1 MSTDP
6 TAASGADD
14 SGDATHTFAVPV
26 AGEGVETGPHNEVSA
41 AGPGAE
47 IGPYKIVRQLG
58 EGGMGAVYLASQ
70 LHPIRREV
78 ALKIIKPGMDSRQVI
93 SRFES
98 ERQTLAL
105 MDHVNIAR
113 VFDAGAT
120 ASGLP
125 FFVMELVDGIP
136 ITRYCDSKRL
146 TVKDRIALFIPVCRA
161 IQHAHQKGVIHRDLK
176 PSNILVAEQEGKPAP
191 KVIDFGL
198 AKALA
203 WLESDATMLTNFG
216 TVVGTL
222 DYMSPEQADPGRND
236 VDTRGDVYSLGAVL
250 YELLTGSTPLDR
262 ERLNRAGYVE
272 ILKQIRDED
281 TLPPS
286 TRLRRSAIS
295 VEIADLRQ
303 SDPARLTRILNG
315 ELDWILMKA
324 LDKDRTRRYETVNGL
339 ARDLE
344 RYLTGEPVE
353 AAPPSAAYRMRKFV
367 RRHVAAFSF
376 AASVLAVLIAFVVA
390 VTIDARRIA
399 RERDRANRITQF
411 MVGIFKVADSTHTRG
426 NSITAREILDNSARE
441 ISSSL
446 GGEPQV
452 QADLLSAMAQS
463 YDGLGLYSRA
473 RDLLARV
480 IDIQRRTL
488 GPRDRRALASMSLLG
503 STMVSAGNTTDA
515 IQRLQETLAIQKKAL
530 GPADPDTLLTQ
541 TYLSDAYFA
550 NGDLNASERIARE
563 TLEVQRR
570 TLGAAN
576 RDTLHTM
583 KRLSNSLEM
592 EGHYADG
599 EKLMREVV
607 ATERRAYGADDP
619 ECLEDTALLAKVLT
633 EEEHYPEAEALLGEV
648 LPAERRILGSEHG
661 HTLDALG
668 NFAYVNLKEGKY
680 AEAEKVFREIVDT
693 EARLYGPDNINVVS
707 EMQELAITYAHEGRF
722 REASDLFHRAIAVAE
737 QNRDATLNVAW
748 YNFACGAAIAGH
760 TDEAFRYLREA
771 VDKGFVY
778 ADTMSE
784 DKDLASLRSD
794 PRFTGILDEAR
805 RRAAQKK

>member
-1 MSTDP
+1 
-6 TAASGADD
+6 
-14 SGDATHTFAVPV
+14 
-26 AGEGVETGPHNEVSA
+26 
-41 AGPGAE
+41 
-47 IGPYKIVRQLG
+47 
-58 EGGMGAVYLASQ
+58 
-70 LHPIRREV
+70 
-78 ALKIIKPGMDSRQVI
+78 
-93 SRFES
+93 
-98 ERQTLAL
+98 
-105 MDHVNIAR
+105 
-113 VFDAGAT
+113 
-120 ASGLP
+120 
-125 FFVMELVDGIP
+125 
-136 ITRYCDSKRL
+136 
-146 TVKDRIALFIPVCRA
+146 
-161 IQHAHQKGVIHRDLK
+161 
-176 PSNILVAEQEGKPAP
+176 VAEQEGKPAP

-222 DYMSPEQADPGRND
+222 DYMSPEQADPARND

-503 STMVSAGNTTDA
+503 STMVSAGNTADA

-778 ADTMSE
+778 ADTMGE

>member
-1 MSTDP
+1 
-6 TAASGADD
+6 
-14 SGDATHTFAVPV
+14 
-26 AGEGVETGPHNEVSA
+26 
-41 AGPGAE
+41 
-47 IGPYKIVRQLG
+47 
-58 EGGMGAVYLASQ
+58 MGAVYLASH

-78 ALKIIKPGMDSRQVI
+78 ALKIIKPGMDSRQAI

-105 MDHVNIAR
+105 MDHANIAR

-125 FFVMELVDGIP
+125 FFVTELVNGIP

-146 TVKDRIALFIPVCRA
+146 TVKVRIARFIPVCRA

-176 PSNILVAEQEGKPAP
+176 PSNILVAEQEGKPVP
-191 KVIDFGL
+191 NVIDFGL

-222 DYMSPEQADPGRND
+222 DYMSPEQADPGRSD

-272 ILKQIRDED
+272 ILKQICDED
-281 TLPPS
+281 TPPPS
-286 TRLRRSAIS
+286 TRLRRSATS

-344 RYLTGEPVE
+344 RYLAGEPVE

-367 RRHVAAFSF
+367 RRHVVAFSF

-390 VTIDARRIA
+390 VTIDARRIS

-411 MVGIFKVADSTHTRG
+411 MVGIFRVADSTHTRG

-473 RDLLARV
+473 RELLAKV

-488 GPRDRRALASMSLLG
+488 GPRDRRALASMS
-503 STMVSAGNTTDA
+503 
-515 IQRLQETLAIQKKAL
+515 
-530 GPADPDTLLTQ
+530 
-541 TYLSDAYFA
+541 F
-550 NGDLNASERIARE
+550 
-563 TLEVQRR
+563 RR
-570 TLGAAN
+570 CHPIG
-576 RDTLHTM
+576 
-583 KRLSNSLEM
+583 
-592 EGHYADG
+592 
-599 EKLMREVV
+599 
-607 ATERRAYGADDP
+607 
-619 ECLEDTALLAKVLT
+619 
-633 EEEHYPEAEALLGEV
+633 
-648 LPAERRILGSEHG
+648 
-661 HTLDALG
+661 
-668 NFAYVNLKEGKY
+668 
-680 AEAEKVFREIVDT
+680 
-693 EARLYGPDNINVVS
+693 
-707 EMQELAITYAHEGRF
+707 
-722 REASDLFHRAIAVAE
+722 
-737 QNRDATLNVAW
+737 
-748 YNFACGAAIAGH
+748 
-760 TDEAFRYLREA
+760 
-771 VDKGFVY
+771 
-778 ADTMSE
+778 
-784 DKDLASLRSD
+784 
-794 PRFTGILDEAR
+794 
-805 RRAAQKK
+805 

>member
-1 MSTDP
+1 VSTDP
-6 TAASGADD
+6 TAASGAEG

-26 AGEGVETGPHNEVSA
+26 AGEGVEIGPHNEISA
-41 AGPGAE
+41 AAPGAE

-105 MDHVNIAR
+105 MDHANIAR

-125 FFVMELVDGIP
+125 FFVMELVNGIP

-176 PSNILVAEQEGKPAP
+176 PSNILVAEQEGKPVP

-203 WLESDATMLTNFG
+203 WLETDATMLTNFG

-222 DYMSPEQADPGRND
+222 DYMSPEQADPGRSD
-236 VDTRGDVYSLGAVL
+236 VDTRGDVYSLAAVL

-281 TLPPS
+281 TPPPS
-286 TRLRRSAIS
+286 TRLRRSATS
-295 VEIADLRQ
+295 VEIAGLRQ

-344 RYLTGEPVE
+344 RYLAGEPVE

-367 RRHVAAFSF
+367 RRHVVAFSF

-390 VTIDARRIA
+390 VTIDARRIS

-411 MVGIFKVADSTHTRG
+411 MVGIFRVADSTHTRG

-473 RDLLARV
+473 RELLARV

-488 GPRDRRALASMSLLG
+488 GPRDRRALASMSFLG
-503 STMVSAGNTTDA
+503 STMVSAGNTAQA
-515 IQRLQETLAIQKKAL
+515 IQRLQETLAIQKKAF

-541 TYLSDAYFA
+541 SYLSDAHFA
-550 NGDLNASERIARE
+550 NGDFIASERVARE

-576 RDTLHTM
+576 RDTLRTL
-583 KRLSNSLEM
+583 KRLSNSLESQ
-592 EGHYADG
+592 GHYADA

-607 ATERRAYGADDP
+607 ATGRRAYGADDP
-619 ECLEDTALLAKVLT
+619 ECLEDTGLLAKLLT
-633 EEEHYPEAEALLGEV
+633 EEEHYPEAEALLVEV
-648 LPAERRILGSEHG
+648 LPVERRILGPEHG
-661 HTLDALG
+661 YTLDALG
-668 NFAYVNLKEGKY
+668 DFAYVNLKEGKY
-680 AEAEKVFREIVDT
+680 AQAEKSFREIVDT
-693 EARLYGPDNINVVS
+693 EVHVYGPDNINVIS
-707 EMQELAITYAHEGRF
+707 EMQELAITYAHEGRY

-737 QNRDATLNVAW
+737 ENRDATVNVAW
-748 YNFACGAAIAGH
+748 YNFACAAAIAGH

-778 ADTMSE
+778 ADTIGE

-794 PRFTGILDEAR
+794 PRFAGILDEVR